1 MKDEIYQFL
10 NERRYSDW
18 SGSRCNLLELG
29 EYSLGP
35 LGFVLGSLLL
45 YGAMAGVIFYSNEKS
60 QPESFTEHSGLEE
73 KLLEK

>member
-1 MKDEIYQFL
+1 MKDKIYRFV
-10 NERRYSDW
+10 NEKRYNND
-18 SGSRCNLLELG
+18 SGELCNLLELG
-29 EYSLGP
+29 EYSIGP

-45 YGAMAGVIFYSNEKS
+45 YGAMVVIFYSNEKS

>member
-1 MKDEIYQFL
+1 MKFL
-10 NERRYSDW
+10 NERRYNDD
-18 SGSRCNLLELG
+18 SGELCNLLELG
-29 EYSLGP
+29 EYSTGP